1 MESTRSSDVDSLKS
15 KKALSSPAPSDQKSR
30 IKAPDADPN
39 PFSVKT
45 PGKPANQP
53 RRLRNRNAVLSIKE
67 IRQAANKLREQVP
80 DPPARPDPLMSSTES
95 PTNTKSKRKK
105 SSNPDIKLPEKYE
118 LLDKFFNSLDS
129 SIRLLQLKRSAPTF
143 TNVSP
148 QIERLTDRRFTYSHL
163 AQLKFIMPEAIEL
176 KKVLL
181 HDERTS
187 CMKPDLH
194 VTLSTEAIEN
204 DRKSKSYSGNL
215 QLRKIFRA
223 RLLDFV
229 KLHPEGD
236 EVPEEVLP
244 EPFSR
249 LQQDLKTNLVRAS
262 ASSLRSETPAME
274 LAQGHAA
281 AAASH
286 LSQTFKRRFSRQGS
300 THDAENFKQE
310 HSVVSIHAPA
320 VLEPTLAESPFEME
334 NSAFAAKYPSKSSI
348 NLPSSVICSAN
359 VASSASLS
367 ASPLLETP
375 VKSINS
381 SKDSGSSSSEMSI
394 IQRTPAELAYSPA
407 ELMSSTP
414 VLQPPKRRYM
424 SPIDDSFRSP
434 SKLVQRP
441 PRSKRSLILD
451 TPVKSAKI
459 EDELSE
465 NGKSSVDHDIFDIL
479 PETLIQ
485 SIREKERKISMEQDP
500 AISQAKWRRQ
510 MIASLP
516 RFFDTVYYF
525 FQSIKR
531 SVITKEELMHKI
543 IAGHLAVVD
552 RREVEEQ
559 LRLLQELVPEW
570 IYEKAASSGDLLLCV
585 NKISSPG
592 LIRTRLAEAM

>member
-1 MESTRSSDVDSLKS
+1 MESNRSSDVESLKS
-15 KKALSSPAPSDQKSR
+15 RKALSSPAPSDQKAR
-30 IKAPDADPN
+30 IKAPDADPS

-67 IRQAANKLREQVP
+67 IRQAANKLRDHVP

-118 LLDKFFNSLDS
+118 LLDKFFNGLDS
-129 SIRLLQLKRSAPTF
+129 SIRLLQLKRSPSTF

-176 KKVLL
+176 KKVLV

-194 VTLSTEAIEN
+194 VTLSAEAIEN

-215 QLRKIFRA
+215 QLRKVFRA

-229 KLHPEGD
+229 KLHSEGD

-249 LQQDLKTNLVRAS
+249 LQQDLKTNLLRAS
-262 ASSLRSETPAME
+262 ASSSMSETPAME
-274 LAQGHAA
+274 LAQVHVA

-286 LSQTFKRRFSRQGS
+286 LSQAFKRRFSRQGS

-310 HSVVSIHAPA
+310 HSVVSIHDPA
-320 VLEPTLAESPFEME
+320 VLEPTLAESPCEME
-334 NSAFAAKYPSKSSI
+334 NSAFAAKYPSKSSV

-367 ASPLLETP
+367 LSPLLETP

-381 SKDSGSSSSEMSI
+381 LKDNGSSSSEMST
-394 IQRTPAELAYSPA
+394 IQGTPAELAYSPA

-485 SIREKERKISMEQDP
+485 SIREKERKISMELDP

-592 LIRTRLAEAM
+592 LIRTRLAEAK